1 LPTLPV
7 KLRAHLSDARSV
19 RAGHYP
25 EQAAAEVAV
34 RAIEL
39 GVVEDVKE
47 FTAELNSHGL
57 GNPDS
62 LGHPEI
68 GIQDSG
74 SMEEPGAGGAEGS
87 ENGIFL
93 KGARGEISVQS
104 IGIQVSW
111 VHRDDRSHAIRLI
124 R

>member
-1 LPTLPV
+1 MPPGMPVMGHSIPQSPDPSPYQTFTTLLILPV
-7 KLRAHLSDARSV
+7 ELRADLPDARIA
-19 RAGHYP
+19 RAGHYS
-25 EQAAAEVAV
+25 EVAAAEVAV

-47 FTAELNSHGL
+47 FTAKLKRHGL

-74 SMEEPGAGGAEGS
+74 SMEEPG
-87 ENGIFL
+87 
-93 KGARGEISVQS
+93 
-104 IGIQVSW
+104 
-111 VHRDDRSHAIRLI
+111 
-124 R
+124 